1 MESFQGP
8 INPCFLGEH
17 LAVES
22 FEQRCSLD
30 FSYGGFLS
38 ADCLKGEES
47 FANFSVDDKMP
58 FLQMLGV
65 EPTSILPSTEPNFQL
80 LLRLQEQKKPWKP
93 SYFPKSDARVP
104 TFELESCLTH
114 ASESHSPVKS
124 ETKEHQYP
132 VSSSCQ
138 EVASTACNPEPNS
151 PENLKDG
158 NSGSSSMWT
167 RNQTAPLAK
176 QPTTREKRKRKR
188 TKPCKNREEVES
200 QRMTHIAVERNRRK
214 QMNDHLN
221 ALRSLMPSSFIQRGD
236 QASIIGG
243 AIDFVKELEQLLQS
257 LQAQKRKRQTDEE
270 GHCSDSSTPF
280 NGFFTSPQYT
290 SYSCSPKSDVKC
302 LIDNYI
308 NGGKFTAENKT
319 AVADIEVTVIQTH
332 VNLKVLCPRRP
343 GQLLRAINAL
353 EDLCLTILHL
363 NVTSLDPSV
372 LYSFNLKI
380 EEECKLSSADEIATS
395 VYQIFSYINSN

>member
-1 MESFQGP
+1 MESLPGP

-17 LAVES
+17 LAVE
-22 FEQRCSLD
+22 FLEQRSGLD
-30 FSYGGFLS
+30 FSYGGFLT
-38 ADCLKGEES
+38 ADSLEGEES
-47 FANFSVDDKMP
+47 ANFSIDDKMP

-65 EPTSILPSTEPNFQL
+65 EPHSILPSTEPDFQL

-93 SYFPKSDARVP
+93 SYFSESDARVP
-104 TFELESCLTH
+104 ALELESCLTH
-114 ASESHSPVKS
+114 ASESHSAVKS

-151 PENLKDG
+151 PENFKDG

-167 RNQTAPLAK
+167 RNETAPLAK
-176 QPTTREKRKRKR
+176 PPPTREKRKRKR

-200 QRMTHIAVERNRRK
+200 QRMTHIAVERHRRK

-257 LQAQKRKRQTDEE
+257 LQAQKRKRQTDEK
-270 GHCSDSSTPF
+270 GHRSDSSTPF
-280 NGFFTSPQYT
+280 NSFFTSPQYT
-290 SYSCSPKSDVKC
+290 SYSGSPKSDVKC

-308 NGGKFTAENKT
+308 KDGKFTAENKT

-332 VNLKVLCPRRP
+332 VNLKVLCPKRS
-343 GQLLRAINAL
+343 GHLLKVINAL
-353 EDLCLTILHL
+353 EDLSLTVLHL
-363 NVTSLDPSV
+363 NVTSLDSSV

-380 EEECKLSSADEIATS
+380 EEACKLGSADEIATA
-395 VYQIFSYINSN
+395 VHQIFSYINSN